1 MFVKGQRIGCW
12 ESWWWEGQVTLVMHG
27 QGHNFWTKLLENVL
41 ESSGKFLFVF
51 ILVATP
57 RIYETAKSEGFGELK
72 AARRG
77 CCFFFLWGME
87 TRTKRRQM
95 FCGPIC
101 QVGKYVR
108 GCLLMMWFRCHVARI
123 FIMYWTNTDRKSG
136 YLEAVEHV
144 LFWILQNVTTK
155 SYRPE

>member
-77 CCFFFLWGME
+77 CCFFFFYGEWKPE
-87 TRTKRRQM
+87 RRDDRCFVGQSVRLVSTLEGVCWWCDLGVMLLGSLSCIELILIGNPGIWKLLNM
-95 FCGPIC
+95 FYFEFY
-101 QVGKYVR
+101 K
-108 GCLLMMWFRCHVARI
+108 M
-123 FIMYWTNTDRKSG
+123 
-136 YLEAVEHV
+136 
-144 LFWILQNVTTK
+144 
-155 SYRPE
+155 